1 MSLSLVLCLDFLC
14 AVGTRLS
21 LHIHAGH
28 PLYRRL
34 KIHHFLSLSIDGR
47 ESFIPVIYCGMVSP
61 SPQGLGLD
69 VSYLA
74 EIPIGD
80 F

>member
-47 ESFIPVIYCGMVSP
+47 ESFIPVTFIAEW
-61 SPQGLGLD
+61 
-69 VSYLA
+69 LA
-74 EIPIGD
+74 LRHRD
-80 F
+80 